1 MNEKWK
7 TVQLYPSY
15 MISNYGRVKN
25 ERTGKSLKP
34 VKMKNGYLTV
44 NLYDKNGK
52 HKNYYVHRLVAKA
65 FIKNKNEYT
74 EINHIDENKE
84 NNKVNNL
91 EWCSRSYNI
100 NYGKAN
106 LSRQLSEGSK
116 VIAIKLDSKDTFSF
130 NSVKSMCRKLNID
143 ESSCRRI
150 LNHKNHCKSLHGY
163 TFIYDSDYCNDKL
176 NDCISKVLSK
186 NDSLKKKVCAYP
198 IDDKTDKKVF
208 DSVTDASKYVGISKA
223 FVSRV
228 ARGQCKQSHG
238 WVFDF
243 IN

>member
-1 MNEKWK
+1 MNERWK
-7 TVQLYPSY
+7 PVQLYPSY
-15 MISNYGRVKN
+15 MISTYGRVKN

-52 HKNYYVHRLVAKA
+52 HKNNYVHRLVAKA

-130 NSVKSMCRKLNID
+130 NSVKSMCSKLNID

-163 TFIYDSDYCNDKL
+163 TFIYDSDYCNNKL
-176 NDCISKVLSK
+176 NDCISNVLSK

-198 IDDKTDKKVF
+198 IDNKTDKKVF
-208 DSVTDASKYVGISKA
+208 DSVTDASKYVGISKT

-238 WVFDF
+238 WAFDF